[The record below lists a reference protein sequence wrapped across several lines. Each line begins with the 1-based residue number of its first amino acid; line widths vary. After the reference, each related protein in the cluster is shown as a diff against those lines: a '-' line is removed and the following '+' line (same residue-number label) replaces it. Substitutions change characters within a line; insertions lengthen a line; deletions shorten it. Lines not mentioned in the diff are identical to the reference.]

1 MSNQICSVRK
11 ILEDIQNISE
21 ECSERRNFESEN
33 KQIESEDDLFDI
45 EEVESNETLS
55 LKINKLKVRIIYS
68 TLQKLKSEN
77 KQIESED
84 DLFDIE
90 EVESPTTYAKRNIIS
105 GKTKTA
111 FSVIIDNN
119 IISYTKNVREQ
130 SGIQRLKTDKLLLLF
145 QMFIKNSQNNYK
157 SDMNL
162 TVDEQLFSAKI
173 EVYAVHTKKYNLN
186 GFLYLGRKETSI
198 PFGESVTLK
207 LRHVTIDNFFMST
220 SLATKLLEKQTT
232 LVGTMRSNRRELL
245 NLRKINQRQNETFV
259 DNYL

>member
-1 MSNQICSVRK
+1 MSKQICSVRK
-11 ILEDIQNISE
+11 ILEDIQNVSE
-21 ECSERRNFESEN
+21 ECSEGRNSESEN
-33 KQIESEDDLFDI
+33 KQIESEDDLFNI

-55 LKINKLKVRIIYS
+55 LKINKLKTQPRRNPDA
-68 TLQKLKSEN
+68 TQT
-77 KQIESED
+77 Q
-84 DLFDIE
+84 
-90 EVESPTTYAKRNIIS
+90 PKRNIIS

-130 SGIQRLKTDKLLLLF
+130 SGIQHLKTDKFALISNVWNR
-145 QMFIKNSQNNYK
+145 FIKNSPNNYK

-162 TVDEQLFSAKI
+162 TVDELFSAK
-173 EVYAVHTKKYNLN
+173 
-186 GFLYLGRKETSI
+186 
-198 PFGESVTLK
+198 
-207 LRHVTIDNFFMST
+207 RHVTIDNFFMST